1 MSAKGFCEY
10 ESFKR
15 GIKEQDKFLQFIST
29 LKVNNNNIINNN
41 NNHYSSYN
49 NVVSSRNGS
58 TTSGFD
64 QLEALCA
71 LLDERQ
77 NRMGDLL
84 ATATTDPPPASMENT
99 SPPAMMIDG
108 TSKDLESSRSML
120 ARRHSLATTKERRPR
135 FCQSDD
141 FVGQMPTETKKD
153 NLEVAEWEV
162 RKALAGLGTT
172 NIEEIRKLMPDDFN
186 KKLQQWETKK
196 QASCGPSLAEVGSKS
211 SRSPKSQNKKS
222 GNDAMKR
229 NTVDSDGDGDLPW
242 IERELRKIQREQEN
256 LDLDRAKAPKIEIR
270 WKSGGQLFHQNS
282 GGSRGIQS
290 HSRFSVDNGGVVLE
304 NLCHLPIRLQTSE
317 HSTSIE
323 VLLAQEESPNE
334 VYILFSNQQYHT
346 GMGDLDDGELPW
358 RTCDIVPGWIN
369 KHLPSLRRLPRQAS
383 SDDLST
389 PNSGRSRSSSI
400 ISSDFIPEE
409 CEDDRSNGDVT
420 CGSGG
425 PSYMNM
431 PSKTDVDIEK
441 VCQLVQDLKEQDLF
455 HHRQRIVEKTKR
467 PLLLKNGYFF
477 TNARIFFVPYH
488 TYSN

>member
-1 MSAKGFCEY
+1 MEHQPDVEKN
-10 ESFKR
+10 R
-15 GIKEQDKFLQFIST
+15 KEK
-29 LKVNNNNIINNN
+29 
-41 NNHYSSYN
+41 
-49 NVVSSRNGS
+49 
-58 TTSGFD
+58 
-64 QLEALCA
+64 
-71 LLDERQ
+71 
-77 NRMGDLL
+77 
-84 ATATTDPPPASMENT
+84 
-99 SPPAMMIDG
+99 SPWG
-108 TSKDLESSRSML
+108 KE
-120 ARRHSLATTKERRPR
+120 TTKERRPR

-334 VYILFSNQQYHT
+334 WETWMTANYLGALAILYLVGSTSICLLCKSPNQLIECFFDRTSSKLLGGLRLVSLVGVLTETMDKKVELSNTLHNH
-346 GMGDLDDGELPW
+346 DLVMVLLAV
-358 RTCDIVPGWIN
+358 TVSQPG
-369 KHLPSLRRLPRQAS
+369 
-383 SDDLST
+383 
-389 PNSGRSRSSSI
+389 
-400 ISSDFIPEE
+400 
-409 CEDDRSNGDVT
+409 
-420 CGSGG
+420 
-425 PSYMNM
+425 
-431 PSKTDVDIEK
+431 
-441 VCQLVQDLKEQDLF
+441 
-455 HHRQRIVEKTKR
+455 
-467 PLLLKNGYFF
+467 
-477 TNARIFFVPYH
+477 
-488 TYSN
+488 